1 MSSEVASVGREEGEI
16 VGLVGSGEELVAP
29 VDDADEDDEAED
41 DEAEDDDDLNAH
53 PGQMKADRS
62 ASTMMTATTET
73 TTVSLSCD
81 VPDGADVCDISLI
94 LTHAYDPRV

>member
-1 MSSEVASVGREEGEI
+1 MGREEGEI

-29 VDDADEDDEAED
+29 VDDADED

-73 TTVSLSCD
+73 TTVSLACD

>member
-1 MSSEVASVGREEGEI
+1 MGREEGEI

-29 VDDADEDDEAED
+29 VDDADED